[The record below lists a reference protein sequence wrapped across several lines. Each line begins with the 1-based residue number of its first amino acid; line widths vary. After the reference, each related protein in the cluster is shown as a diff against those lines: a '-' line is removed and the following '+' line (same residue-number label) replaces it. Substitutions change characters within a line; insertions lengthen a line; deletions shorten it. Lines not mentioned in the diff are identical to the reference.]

1 MSNHREE
8 MSGPQWR
15 GRRLEDIGVRSW
27 KARMVGINELHML
40 RQNRSVAASTQT
52 CSVCGLR
59 HRKQPER
66 CGMIIVAVESLL
78 NDSAGAT
85 SMEIAS

>member
-1 MSNHREE
+1 

-27 KARMVGINELHML
+27 KARVVAIDELHML

-52 CSVCGLR
+52 CSTICGLR

-66 CGMIIVAVESLL
+66 CGMIIIAVESLL
-78 NDSAGAT
+78 DDSAGRQA
-85 SMEIAS
+85 